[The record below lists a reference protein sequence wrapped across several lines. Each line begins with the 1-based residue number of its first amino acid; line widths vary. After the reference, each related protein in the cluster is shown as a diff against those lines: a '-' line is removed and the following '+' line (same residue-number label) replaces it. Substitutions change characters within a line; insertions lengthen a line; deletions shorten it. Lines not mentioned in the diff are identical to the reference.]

1 MKKLWFLSLLTILA
15 VLLFTS
21 SGALAGTEEAN
32 GVTSIPETIKA
43 LTNSNGWSGW
53 DITGWV
59 NPRGLQSSSAC
70 AFAVVKSGSKND
82 LLAFGWVD
90 GGWIYKWH
98 NATALP
104 QVEAPILL
112 SELEQNTGFMSYY
125 VVDEEIM
132 ETRCIWN
139 MKDDGTWRLEHLY
152 NYYPLMFFD
161 TSVED
166 ALHLY
171 NTGWTDHDIDVWI
184 YGSYQTNLRYFDLN
198 VFPKSVEE
206 AREKLSN
213 PPEIPSGTLSAKKI
227 QFSLG
232 KKYKVFQGPGEEYGQ
247 AGNGKAVVS
256 TNDWIQVFG
265 EENGWIFI
273 QYDISSD
280 HMRIGWIDANALP
293 RKATVLDLAF
303 SPVKARTAYEID
315 LTDDPMNSQISIAT
329 IAQGIQV
336 DWLATLGEW
345 AYIESSNVEPIRGF
359 VKIESL
365 TVETKT
371 K

>member
-1 MKKLWFLSLLTILA
+1 FLQIYFSD
-15 VLLFTS
+15 F
-21 SGALAGTEEAN
+21 AG
-32 GVTSIPETIKA
+32 
-43 LTNSNGWSGW
+43 
-53 DITGWV
+53 
-59 NPRGLQSSSAC
+59 
-70 AFAVVKSGSKND
+70 VVAKS
-82 LLAFGWVD
+82 
-90 GGWIYKWH
+90 
-98 NATALP
+98 
-104 QVEAPILL
+104 
-112 SELEQNTGFMSYY
+112 
-125 VVDEEIM
+125 
-132 ETRCIWN
+132 
-139 MKDDGTWRLEHLY
+139 
-152 NYYPLMFFD
+152 
-161 TSVED
+161 
-166 ALHLY
+166 
-171 NTGWTDHDIDVWI
+171 
-184 YGSYQTNLRYFDLN
+184 
-198 VFPKSVEE
+198 
-206 AREKLSN
+206 
-213 PPEIPSGTLSAKKI
+213 
-227 QFSLG
+227 
-232 KKYKVFQGPGEEYGQ
+232 GEEYGQ